1 MSRFASLYPSS
12 QRSKSQYRPPLPG
25 PRPFRPPFV
34 GQHQPPGVYQPR
46 TPLRGRPPAP
56 HLPLSYGTNYPH
68 PRDSLGEKGS
78 TYLQNQQ
85 QGYNTDVAYS
95 DPYTHGE
102 YFQANPNH
110 QTDPFNQESWG
121 TEQTVYSE
129 FEEQESA
136 NTETEQS
143 DLTYNNSAAVSS
155 GFDGHVTP
163 IAFRRG
169 RGFARGQLQANR
181 GRDFQNRQ
189 TSVLEKQKQTEYLDD
204 GTTNPYTW
212 SSHSHGQGQHQKIS
226 RGLPERGRGYYNP
239 ANRGRIEK
247 DLPSSSSIDENKQDK
262 GIYNTVF
269 VFCTP

>member
-56 HLPLSYGTNYPH
+56 HLPLSSGTNYSR

-143 DLTYNNSAAVSS
+143 DLAYNNSAAVSS

-189 TSVLEKQKQTEYLDD
+189 TSVFEKQKQTEYLDD

-212 SSHSHGQGQHQKIS
+212 SSHGRGQHQKTS

-262 GIYNTVF
+262 GINTICVLY
-269 VFCTP
+269 TIT